1 MTVDSKLLLD
11 KSAPDPCI
19 PAMRRWPAPPSV
31 RSTHSFHGNGNR
43 QARTEDRNEAQG
55 VSQAPRGVV
64 RAGFLRMGPSKEVDL
79 LGLKIRELGQPA
91 LELGSGTGKILIPLL
106 EQGLKSPGS
115 TRPRT

>member
-1 MTVDSKLLLD
+1 
-11 KSAPDPCI
+11 
-19 PAMRRWPAPPSV
+19 
-31 RSTHSFHGNGNR
+31 
-43 QARTEDRNEAQG
+43 
-55 VSQAPRGVV
+55 
-64 RAGFLRMGPSKEVDL
+64 MGPSKEVDL